1 MDKKKLIFLPP
12 DEVGYDD
19 DCNIPD
25 SGAASSP
32 MNSSSFVKYLFLI
45 SIYKLEKA

>member
-1 MDKKKLIFLPP
+1 MDKKKVIFLPP

-19 DCNIPD
+19 DNIPD